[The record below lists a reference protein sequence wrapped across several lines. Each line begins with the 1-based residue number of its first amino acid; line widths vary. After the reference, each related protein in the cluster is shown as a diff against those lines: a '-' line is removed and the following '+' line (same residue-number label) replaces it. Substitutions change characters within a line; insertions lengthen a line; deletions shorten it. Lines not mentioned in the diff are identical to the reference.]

1 MAPVR
6 PREERLQVNVHGHV
20 HEVSA
25 GLLRAELLRDG
36 PPPKLALIE
45 AVIRHAPRGEALA
58 RLAGMLDAAAAAP
71 GQGPVPGPG
80 PGNEHAAMHAALGA
94 LGLSPDPE
102 APREAAALDALM
114 RFGARVGGAAGATVR
129 AGVILLREGPA
140 ALARRG
146 AGTDEDDLLLLRQ
159 SPRAVCAI
167 THPGPLVPHLRP
179 LCAAWMAALDQAGK
193 TMGAHGFRALL
204 GDVSEALYRVL
215 LRARP
220 RCGPQDLL
228 SEPERAMLL
237 DLVAVELPSTADF
250 LAARSMAWALGAL
263 GPLPPDDA
271 GAAAIE
277 RARDRF
283 ANESFHADCAAI
295 LSGGPWPPGPERP
308 ERP

>member
-1 MAPVR
+1 MR
-6 PREERLQVNVHGHV
+6 PREGRPQAPTREARLEVMVHGHV

-58 RLAGMLDAAAAAP
+58 RLAGMLDATAVAA
-71 GQGPVPGPG
+71 GPMTGIAHGPSL
-80 PGNEHAAMHAALGA
+80 EHAAMHAALGA
-94 LGLSPDPE
+94 LGLSPDPGV
-102 APREAAALDALM
+102 PREAAALDALQ

-129 AGVILLREGPA
+129 AGVILLREGPSG
-140 ALARRG
+140 LARRG
-146 AGTDEDDLLLLRQ
+146 GAAGEDDLLLLRQ

-179 LCAAWMAALDQAGK
+179 LCAAWMVALEQAGK

-228 SEPERAMLL
+228 SESERSMLL

-250 LAARSMAWALGAL
+250 LAARAMAWALGAL

-295 LSGGPWPPGPERP
+295 LSGGPWPP
-308 ERP
+308 